1 MTMHRRLLVIYLVL
15 MTGVAAAAQ
24 SFPRFEVAAGY
35 SFMHF
40 HPEVPQL
47 ETANLNGG
55 GAAIVYNPLSWLGI
69 KAEFT
74 GYAFGSDWSSRLRE
88 LGYTGPVQRGMFL
101 YQFGPQIKKHSGRW
115 QPYAHSLYGL
125 AHSAGY
131 SAVLRAKG
139 SGTYILTNSGSNE
152 NAFAMEVG
160 GGLDIRLTP
169 HVQLRPVELD
179 YQMTRFGF
187 QTFSSNQNNFK
198 YFGGVNFT
206 FGER

>member
-1 MTMHRRLLVIYLVL
+1 MINHRRLFVL
-15 MTGVAAAAQ
+15 CFVLIAVAGLAAQ

-35 SFMHF
+35 SYMHF

-47 ETANLNGG
+47 DTANLNGG
-55 GAAIVYNPLSWLGI
+55 GAALVYNPLSWLGI

-74 GYAFGSDWSSRLRE
+74 GYAFGSDWSHRLRG
-88 LGYTGPVQRGMFL
+88 LGYVGPIHGSMFI
-101 YQFGPQIKKHSGRW
+101 YQFGPQIKKHSGKW
-115 QPYAHSLYGL
+115 QPYLQSLYGI

-139 SGTYILTNSGSNE
+139 SGTYVLTNSGGNE

-160 GGLDIRLTP
+160 GGLDIKLSP
-169 HVQLRPVELD
+169 HVQLRPVEID

-187 QTFSSNQNNFK
+187 QTFSANQNNFK
-198 YFGGVNFT
+198 YFGGVNLT
-206 FGER
+206 FGEK